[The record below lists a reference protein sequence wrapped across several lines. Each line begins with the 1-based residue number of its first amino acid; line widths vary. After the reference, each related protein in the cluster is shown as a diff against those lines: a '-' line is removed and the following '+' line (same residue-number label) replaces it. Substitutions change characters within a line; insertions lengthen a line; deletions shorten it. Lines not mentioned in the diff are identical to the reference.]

1 MIYLNQS
8 LIRKLLCSILI
19 LITFFYAAGQTAFC
33 EEKPPSINAITAVVI
48 EESTGRILYNKNA
61 TEKRSIASTTKI
73 MTALVALEN
82 ADLDEPVSISKKAAS
97 IGGSVMGL
105 KTDDNY
111 TFKELLY
118 AMLMVSANDA
128 AVAIA
133 EHVGG
138 SLEDFA
144 VMMNKKA
151 KSIGANNSN
160 FVTPHGLDC
169 ANQYSSAYDVALIT
183 REALRNPVFAGI
195 VSTYSS
201 YIPGH
206 SLFNTNELL
215 GVYPG
220 LDGVKTGYTGKAG
233 RCLVTTAK
241 RDGMRVISVVLGSP
255 TRGARAY
262 ASREILDYAFENYK
276 MTKILDT
283 GDIMASVPIYRGA
296 SERVNLIADDGIM
309 LPLNEQEKTRLKV
322 RKVTPEMLRAPV
334 YAGSE
339 TGFVEYRL
347 DGEVIGRSALIVS
360 DNIRKK
366 TYFDYLKSVFGSWSK
381 MMKEGIFADVP
392 AET

>member
-1 MIYLNQS
+1 MIYLS

-19 LITFFYAAGQTAFC
+19 LIAVFFTAGQSAFC
-33 EEKPPSINAITAVVI
+33 EENPPSINAITAVVI
-48 EESTGRILYNKNA
+48 EESSGRILYNKNA
-61 TEKRSIASTTKI
+61 TQKRSIASTTKI
-73 MTALVALEN
+73 MTALVALEH
-82 ADLDEPVSISKKAAS
+82 ADLDEPVIISKRAAS

-105 KTDDNY
+105 RTGDRY
-111 TFKELLY
+111 TVRELLY

-128 AVAIA
+128 AIAIA

-151 KSIGANNSN
+151 KSVGADNSN

-169 ANQYSSAYDVALIT
+169 ADQYSTAYDVALVT

-201 YIPGH
+201 NIPGH
-206 SLFNTNELL
+206 SLYNTNELL

-241 RDGMRVISVVLGSP
+241 RNGMRVISVVLGSP
-255 TRGARAY
+255 TRNARAY
-262 ASREILDYAFENYK
+262 ASREILDYAFENYE
-276 MTKILDT
+276 MTRILDR
-283 GDIMASVPIYRGA
+283 GDIMASVSIYRGV

-309 LPLNEQEKTRLKV
+309 LPLNEQEKTRMQI
-322 RKVTPEMLRAPV
+322 RKVTPEMLKAPV
-334 YAGSE
+334 YAGAE
-339 TGFVEYRL
+339 TGFIEYRL
-347 DGEVIGRSALIVS
+347 DGEVIGRSALTVA
-360 DNIRKK
+360 DNVRRK

-381 MMKEGIFADVP
+381 MMREGIFADVP
-392 AET
+392 SST